1 MITFGVYPNIEIAR
15 FISFVNGE
23 HTSHIPCATI
33 ISGFNS
39 FRIHHL

>member
-1 MITFGVYPNIEIAR
+1 MITSGLYPNIEIAR

-33 ISGFNS
+33 ISGLNS
-39 FRIHHL
+39 FRNYHL